1 MENYCPGDRVW
12 VYIEGDGWWPARVL
26 SDEEVGTRTPG
37 FDLAVQFYAGVEQ
50 PATLYE
56 LNSHADAANICFFET
71 SSEKAVTGNPELE
84 ASIRCACADA
94 EANPLKSASAIVGGA
109 KVPAGGSGAAGSV
122 GAAVVNRAAAK
133 RARDM
138 GDNDTSAYGGGAA
151 ASRSVFGYH
160 HLRSDEL
167 HELSNKISS
176 AVAAA
181 DLTAV
186 RAGLCQ
192 LDGVDVYLTELE
204 DTKIGV
210 AVGSVLSQPVLKP
223 LWPLARAMISFW
235 ARHLPAETLAAIRS
249 VQQSQLPVPA
259 TRATAAAAAAEP
271 SSPLSKQQPAFP
283 PVPSKSAFA
292 SSVSPSAA
300 TAAGGA
306 GAGAAAG
313 VGSGD
318 VAPTQRKT
326 FYDNVYQLLDSPL
339 STTRY
344 DDTVIDE
351 VARKLAAEI
360 TDRDERQMLLLRL
373 REEELSFIRDNLL
386 SGEWTPKKY
395 LDQPNEVFTTKSEK
409 ARQEQRIQEK
419 MKAIEAAD
427 NAMLNIT
434 SLFKC
439 GRCGKRHCTFYEQ
452 QTRSADEPTTKYITC
467 LDCKN
472 IWTQE

>member
-1 MENYCPGDRVW
+1 MSTYIPGDRVW

-37 FDLAVQFYAGVEQ
+37 LDLAVQFYAGVEQ

-56 LNSHADAANICFFET
+56 LNSHTDTANICFFET
-71 SSEKAVTGNPELE
+71 SSEKAVTVNPELE
-84 ASIRCACADA
+84 ASIRSAAADA
-94 EANPLKSASAIVGGA
+94 EANPLKSEPAIVGGA
-109 KVPAGGSGAAGSV
+109 RVAPGGSSTAASAGAA
-122 GAAVVNRAAAK
+122 AVNRAAAK

-138 GDNDTSAYGGGAA
+138 GDDDMVAYGGGAA
-151 ASRSVFGYH
+151 GTRSVSGYH

-167 HELSNKISS
+167 HEISRTISS
-176 AVAAA
+176 AVAAQ
-181 DLTAV
+181 DVTTV
-186 RAGLCQ
+186 RAALCQ
-192 LDGVDVYLTELE
+192 LDGVDVYLAELE

-210 AVGSVLSQPVLKP
+210 AVGSVLTGSALKP

-249 VQQSQLPVPA
+249 VQQRQLPAPS
-259 TRATAAAAAAEP
+259 TSTAAAAVATEP
-271 SSPLSKQQPAFP
+271 ASSLSKQPPASSFAP
-283 PVPSKSAFA
+283 TESAFG
-292 SSVSPSAA
+292 SSVSLSAA
-300 TAAGGA
+300 TAAA

-313 VGSGD
+313 ADSGD
-318 VAPTQRKT
+318 VAPQQRKT
-326 FYDNVYQLLDSPL
+326 FYDNIYQLLDSPL

-344 DDTVIDE
+344 DETVIE
-351 VARKLAAEI
+351 GVARRLAAEI

-373 REEELSFIRDNLL
+373 REEELAFVRDNLL

-419 MKAIEAAD
+419 MRAIEAAEK
-427 NAMLNIT
+427 AGLNIT

-439 GRCGKRHCTFYEQ
+439 GRCGKRNCTFYEQ
-452 QTRSADEPTTKYITC
+452 QTRSADEPTTKYVTC

-472 IWTQE
+472 TWTQE

>member
-1 MENYCPGDRVW
+1 MATYVPGDRVW

-26 SDEEVGTRTPG
+26 SDEEMGTRTPG

-109 KVPAGGSGAAGSV
+109 RVAAGGSGAAGSA
-122 GAAVVNRAAAK
+122 GAAAVNRAAVK
-133 RARDM
+133 RVRDM
-138 GDNDTSAYGGGAA
+138 GDDDTGTYGGGAA
-151 ASRSVFGYH
+151 ASRSASGYH

-167 HELSNKISS
+167 HELSSKISS

-186 RAGLCQ
+186 RAALCQ

-210 AVGSVLSQPVLKP
+210 AVGSVLSQPALKP

-249 VQQSQLPVPA
+249 VQQRQLPVPA
-259 TRATAAAAAAEP
+259 ISAAAAAEP
-271 SSPLSKQQPAFP
+271 SSPHNKRQQPLPA
-283 PVPSKSAFA
+283 VPSRSPFA

-306 GAGAAAG
+306 VGGAAAG
-313 VGSGD
+313 ACSGD

-351 VARKLAAEI
+351 VARKLATEI

-373 REEELSFIRDNLL
+373 REEELSFIRDHLL

-439 GRCGKRHCTFYEQ
+439 GRCSKRHCTFYEQ

-472 IWTQE
+472 TWTQE

>member
-1 MENYCPGDRVW
+1 MATYVPGDRVW

-26 SDEEVGTRTPG
+26 SDEEMGTRTPG

-56 LNSHADAANICFFET
+56 LNSHSDAANICFFET

-84 ASIRCACADA
+84 ASIRAACADA
-94 EANPLKSASAIVGGA
+94 DANPLKSASAIVSGA
-109 KVPAGGSGAAGSV
+109 KVSAGGSGATGSM

-133 RARDM
+133 RVRDM
-138 GDNDTSAYGGGAA
+138 DDDDMDAYGGDVAP
-151 ASRSVFGYH
+151 SRSVSGYH

-167 HELSNKISS
+167 DALSRKISA

-181 DLTAV
+181 DVTTV
-186 RAGLCQ
+186 RAALCQ

-204 DTKIGV
+204 ETKIGV

-235 ARHLPAETLAAIRS
+235 ARHLPPETLAAIRS
-249 VQQSQLPVPA
+249 VQKRQLPVLA
-259 TRATAAAAAAEP
+259 TSAAAAAQP
-271 SSPLSKQQPAFP
+271 SSSLNKQQPASPAFP
-283 PVPSKSAFA
+283 SGSAFA
-292 SSVSPSAA
+292 SSVSSSAA
-300 TAAGGA
+300 TAAGGGA

-313 VGSGD
+313 PVSGD
-318 VAPTQRKT
+318 VVPSQRKT
-326 FYDNVYQLLDSPL
+326 FYENVYQLLDSPL
-339 STTRY
+339 SITRY
-344 DDTVIDE
+344 DESVIEE

-409 ARQEQRIQEK
+409 ARQEQRIEEK

-472 IWTQE
+472 TWTQE